1 MLASWIVNI
10 GWYRIILT
18 WIPIPLIHTVAF
30 IIVNFKAIRN
40 VAHSDKLKKYISWS
54 WATYLTAYLLFPDGG
69 DDGAVRVFFNLIR
82 NDVLCT
88 IAMCAAIICF
98 CANVAV
104 LSLEYDDCKK
114 IKAKK

>member
-1 MLASWIVNI
+1 MNKI
-10 GWYRIILT
+10 GSVIERSSLW
-18 WIPIPLIHTVAF
+18 
-30 IIVNFKAIRN
+30 
-40 VAHSDKLKKYISWS
+40 
-54 WATYLTAYLLFPDGG
+54 YLTAYLLFPDGG